1 MNKVATT
8 YWDNTMPRLNSR
20 TKTLAKAKPLREK
33 STPQWFVFAVIVGIT
48 FMVCL
53 AINFRA
59 FSELNTELEQHQRLT
74 AEVEQLAN
82 QNLLIQEEIKGLKS
96 DPKTIEREARKL
108 GMGRPNEKI
117 FVPTN

>member
-1 MNKVATT
+1 
-8 YWDNTMPRLNSR
+8 MPRLNSR
-20 TKTLAKAKPLREK
+20 TKPLAKARVAREK

-59 FSELNTELEQHQRLT
+59 FSELHTEVEQNQKLT
-74 AEVEQLAN
+74 AEVEQLTN
-82 QNLLIQEEIKGLKS
+82 QNLMIQEEIKSLKG
-96 DPKTIEREARKL
+96 DPKMIEREARKL
-108 GMGRPNEKI
+108 GMGRPNEKV